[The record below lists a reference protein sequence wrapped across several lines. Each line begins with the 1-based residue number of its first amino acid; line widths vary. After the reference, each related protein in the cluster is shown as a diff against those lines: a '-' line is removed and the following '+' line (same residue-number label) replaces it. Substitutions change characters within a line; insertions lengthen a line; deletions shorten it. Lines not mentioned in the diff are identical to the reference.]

1 MKSTGKLH
9 EAPKVQVAA
18 PCDTLVAQKCRSNA
32 EVFDSLLNHVRFHCL
47 RVKEVR
53 EEDLTIFDLHFH
65 DIAVRPP
72 FRFKN

>member
-32 EVFDSLLNHVRFHCL
+32 EVFGQSVESCPIPLSSGKRSERRRF
-47 RVKEVR
+47 
-53 EEDLTIFDLHFH
+53 DYI
-65 DIAVRPP
+65 
-72 FRFKN
+72 